1 MSDLLNS
8 YRLFAEDAI
17 QKYKELPEEQNELY
31 KRKYVSLSPEQLFE
45 IFQDKKDSTESI
57 EEIEALSKSI
67 FVDSPVKFDAIIW
80 GGGHIVNQ
88 AQKNIKIVP
97 VSDISMEMLDRKLY
111 KNSDDKLASLMHA
124 FTKEIV
130 ILEVPEGQK
139 IQINLLFVN
148 ASQPLATQVIVNA
161 GKGAVV
167 EVFEWYAS
175 SAGSNSASA
184 VMHEC
189 IAEEYSN
196 ISIDAIHNEDHRTTV
211 VGLSK
216 YSAMTNATLKLNYL
230 YNGGSH
236 CRVKNYLSASGYE
249 ASMYVNELV
258 FGSST
263 QKFDVSSYLENSSQA
278 TTAELHSKAV
288 LADQS
293 FCILKGFAKIPF
305 GSKNARSFVYESGM
319 LLNKDAY
326 LESIPAMSIDENE
339 VKATHSSA
347 TGPIDEELIFY
358 LMSKGLPE
366 QSAKKLIVEGF
377 LSSSLGKFR
386 NATAKLA
393 GANLISEKMEKGI
406 FGAPVKLSAEN
417 IWVGKENEEDIF
429 KGHYKYR

>member
-1 MSDLLNS
+1 
-8 YRLFAEDAI
+8 LFVEDAI

-31 KRKYVSLSPEQLFE
+31 KRKYVSLSPEQLFG
-45 IFQDKKDSTESI
+45 IFQVKQDNPDTK

-67 FVDSPVKFDAIIW
+67 FVDSSVKFDAIIW
-80 GGGHIVNQ
+80 GSGHIVNQ
-88 AQKNIKIVP
+88 SQKNIRIVP
-97 VSDISMEMLDRKLY
+97 VSDISMDVLDRKLY
-111 KNSDDKLASLMHA
+111 KSADDKLASLVHA

-130 ILEVPEGQK
+130 ILDVPEGQK
-139 IQINLLFVN
+139 AQINLLFIN
-148 ASQPLATQVIVNA
+148 AAHPLATQVIVNT
-161 GKGAVV
+161 GKGAEL

-175 SAGSNSASA
+175 SSKGDSASA

-189 IAEEYSN
+189 IAGEYSS
-196 ISIDAIHNEDHRTTV
+196 IYIDAVHNEDYRTTV

-216 YSAMTNATLKLNYL
+216 YNAFNNATLKLNYL

-236 CRVKNYLSASGYE
+236 SRAKNYFSASGYE
-249 ASMYVNELV
+249 ASIHVNELV
-258 FGSST
+258 FGSSK

-278 TTAELHSKAV
+278 TIAELHSRAV

-293 FCILKGFAKIPF
+293 LCILKGFAKIPF

-347 TGPIDEELIFY
+347 TGPIDDELIFY

-366 QSAKKLIVEGF
+366 QSAKRLIVEGF
-377 LSSSLGKFR
+377 LSSSIGKFR

-393 GANLISEKMEKGI
+393 GANLVAEKIENGT